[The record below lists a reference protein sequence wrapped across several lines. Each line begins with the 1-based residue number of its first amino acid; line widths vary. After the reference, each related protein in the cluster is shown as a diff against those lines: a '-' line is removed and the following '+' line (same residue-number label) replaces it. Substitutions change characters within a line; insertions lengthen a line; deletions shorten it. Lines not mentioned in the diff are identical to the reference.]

1 MTIFLRRLHQIIKS
15 IIIVI
20 IPRTEQKAINAIMYL
35 FSELKAFDIDTTKGD
50 TSFSIFDSN
59 IILILLNLK

>member
-1 MTIFLRRLHQIIKS
+1 MTIFLRRLHQIINS

-59 IILILLNLK
+59 ITVFY